1 MAVGLKKENGVYI
14 KKPPTK
20 KLPCKQCGDMAVV
33 SKHARSAL
41 CDIHRKERYPNKYKE
56 PEPTIVEIIAS
67 EIVDMVQD
75 CPEFVEKQFDELFP
89 SLEIPN
95 LNDFPELKRI
105 VTKGVC

>member
-1 MAVGLKKENGVYI
+1 MYI

-20 KLPCKQCGDMAVV
+20 KLPCNQCDVMVTV

-41 CDIHRKERYPNKYKE
+41 CDTHRKERYPNKYKE

-75 CPEFVEKQFDELFP
+75 YSEYIEEQFDELFP

-105 VTKGVC
+105 VTKGAC

>member
-1 MAVGLKKENGVYI
+1 MIYI

-20 KLPCKQCGDMAVV
+20 ELPCLQCDIMVTV

-41 CDIHRKERYPNKYKE
+41 CNTCRKEQYPNKYKE
-56 PEPTIVEIIAS
+56 PEPTIIEIIAN

-75 CPEFVEKQFDELFP
+75 YSESIEKQFDELFP
-89 SLEIPN
+89 RLEIPN